1 MATPFQLVIDCSD
14 PDSLAGF
21 WAEAIGYVKQP
32 PPPGYDSWEA
42 LLAEMG
48 IPEDR
53 WNSRSAI
60 VPPDDDT
67 GTRIFFQQVPEPKAA
82 KNRLHLD
89 ISVGAGSPPQER
101 PAIVDAEVE
110 RANEDPDLLHAVLEG
125 QNYRLAYWRVAARD
139 LGYRRFF
146 DVNSLVALRAED
158 DRVFAETHV
167 LVLDWLRQPDVTG
180 VLVVDSDAD
189 RLRQLERRLQD
200 GRLQTLAA
208 DVGDESRLVDA
219 LRESAALV
227 SAVPYFLNIAM
238 TKIAIAARVPIVDMG
253 GNTDVVFQ
261 QSALDEEAK
270 AAGIAIRNSGSSL
283 SAAAS
288 RAPPRAW
295 GSERAPST
303 RCMMYWL
310 APQ

>member
-67 GTRIFFQQVPEPKAA
+67 GTRIFFQQVPEPKAT

-110 RANEDPDLLHAVLEG
+110 RLVGLGATKLEAHEEFGEYWVGMRDPEGNE
-125 QNYRLAYWRVAARD
+125 
-139 LGYRRFF
+139 F
-146 DVNSLVALRAED
+146 DV
-158 DRVFAETHV
+158 
-167 LVLDWLRQPDVTG
+167 Q
-180 VLVVDSDAD
+180 
-189 RLRQLERRLQD
+189 
-200 GRLQTLAA
+200 
-208 DVGDESRLVDA
+208 
-219 LRESAALV
+219 
-227 SAVPYFLNIAM
+227 
-238 TKIAIAARVPIVDMG
+238 
-253 GNTDVVFQ
+253 
-261 QSALDEEAK
+261 
-270 AAGIAIRNSGSSL
+270 
-283 SAAAS
+283 
-288 RAPPRAW
+288 
-295 GSERAPST
+295 
-303 RCMMYWL
+303 
-310 APQ
+310 